1 MKLIDRLTADKQLMH
16 AWNRIL
22 IGESCDIGR
31 LNEGAQELLIA
42 LIENLQKPV
51 LWFFSKVELLDR
63 AFRFLDESGFS
74 PIRLPQMEPHFGE
87 KAAVDRTTHAERT
100 LAFWKISQI
109 EKPLVLC
116 SLRALLQC
124 GPSPNILLE
133 KNIKLESGARL
144 DRDQVVKFVMQ
155 AGYTRSARVE
165 QLGDYSL
172 RGGILDIF
180 SPAQTQPIRM
190 EFDEDRIL
198 SLRSFHPT
206 TQISEKSLEESL
218 ILPWRWYEQN
228 DRKLADLRKL
238 FDKQKSQ
245 LLEQG
250 KRSEAHFLNET
261 VGPDL
266 ESLAQGAPFL
276 GEEYYQPFFDRIGTV
291 LSYLPAHTLIVREET
306 SRLHHAFSDLA
317 RAIESSYRNSVQ
329 QGELLAYPATEWMI
343 GSEVK
348 TANLLPEWH
357 GLERSLRSFQ
367 TVTMTP
373 FEAPLNFSATT
384 LPSYQGQL
392 TDFIVSWKSRLKNGA
407 TLILAG
413 HAIARYERQFLQNGI
428 SLEHFPGLEG
438 TLQPGST
445 YLWPVPLSS
454 GFDLPV
460 AELAIVTE
468 FELFGWHRRRT
479 SDARYRK
486 GRPLSSWAELK
497 EGDYVVH
504 QAYGIG
510 CYLGLVTLTLDEIS
524 RDYIQ
529 IAYAG
534 EDKLY
539 VPSDQIYLVQKYL
552 GDSIRLPSLSKLHSS
567 DWSRTK
573 QGARRAAEEVANE
586 LLQIYAQRET
596 QKPESYRE
604 TEPWE
609 EDLAM
614 SFAYEE
620 TPDQEAAIQ
629 DVLKDLVE
637 GKLTDRLICGDVG
650 YGKTEVALRAAFR
663 TVLAGKQV
671 AVLAPTTILCQQ
683 HYNTFLDRLRPFPVG
698 VEMLSRFRTPA
709 EQKETIQRLKE
720 GKVDIIIGTHAL
732 FNQHVSY
739 KDLGLLIIDEEQR
752 FGVMQKEQIRK
763 LKADTHVLALSATP
777 IPRTLQMSLLGL
789 RQVSLIETA
798 PANRF
803 PVKTYV
809 AEWDE
814 TLIRQALLREK
825 ERGGQVFFV
834 HNRIQGL
841 PRLFARIEELV
852 PELRIS
858 LAHGQMSEERL
869 ERVMWEFAEGETD
882 VLLCTAIIE
891 SGIDIPNANTLIV
904 SDAQNLGLAQ
914 LYQLRGRVGRSDQHA
929 YAYFLYPKGRAL
941 SEEAEKRL
949 EAVRDFTH
957 LGAGLKIAMRD
968 LEIRGAGNILGEDQ
982 HGFMIKVGF
991 QMYREMLEE
1000 AIERLQTGEILSS
1013 QPSRERSTI
1022 EIQTNAYVPSDYV
1035 DDEGTKMELY
1045 ERMAVLNHPQQINT
1059 LQKELRDRFGPPP
1072 PALQSLLQLVRLR
1085 LLAEQVHIRHVRLE
1099 DNLLIF
1105 GWEGEPRFETERIVE
1120 LAKAFPR
1127 KLRVRE
1133 FDLTLRLERSEI
1145 VDAMVFSE
1153 QVLERLCGKEA

>member
-1 MKLIDRLTADKQLMH
+1 MKLIDRLATDKQFKQAWEQVLM
-16 AWNRIL
+16 
-22 IGESCDIGR
+22 GESCSIGR
-31 LNEGAQELLIA
+31 MNEGAQELLAAQIGS
-42 LIENLQKPV
+42 LQKPI
-51 LWFFSKVELLDR
+51 LWIFSKLEVLDR
-63 AFRFLDESGFS
+63 AFSFLSEAGLS
-74 PIRLPQMEPHFGE
+74 PIRIPHMEPHFGE
-87 KAAVDRTTHAERT
+87 KAAVDRTTHANRT
-100 LAFWKISQI
+100 RAFWELLQSD
-109 EKPLVLC
+109 KPLVLC
-116 SLRALLQC
+116 SLRAFFQA
-124 GPSPNILLE
+124 GPSPGILAE
-133 KNIKLESGARL
+133 RHIKLECGARL
-144 DRDQVVKFVMQ
+144 DRDEIVQSIIR
-155 AGYTRSARVE
+155 AGYTRSSRVE

-180 SPAQTQPIRM
+180 TPSDSKPIRM
-190 EFDEDRIL
+190 EFDEDRML
-198 SLRSFHPT
+198 SLRRFHPT
-206 TQISEKSLEESL
+206 TQVSDESLEVSL
-218 ILPWRWYEQN
+218 ILPWRWYEPDEQ
-228 DRKLADLRKL
+228 KLLNLRKL
-238 FDKQKSQ
+238 FDRQKRQ
-245 LLEQG
+245 FLEQG
-250 KRSEAHFLNET
+250 KRSEAHFLEEIA
-261 VGPDL
+261 GPDL

-276 GEEYYQPFFDRIGTV
+276 GEEYYQPFFDRIWSV
-291 LSYLPAHTLIVREET
+291 LSFLPGNTLIIREET
-306 SRLHHAFSDLA
+306 SKLHHAFSDLTHS
-317 RAIESSYRNSVQ
+317 IESSYRTSIQ
-329 QGELLAYPATEWMI
+329 QGELLPFSGTEWMI

-348 TANLLPEWH
+348 ISNLLPAWH
-357 GLERSLRSFQ
+357 IVERSLQSFQ
-367 TVTMTP
+367 NVAMTP
-373 FEAPLNFSATT
+373 FEAPLNLSAAT

-392 TDFIVSWKSRLKNGA
+392 TDFIISWKSKLKTGT

-413 HAIARYERQFLQNGI
+413 HAIARYQQQFNQNEMA
-428 SLEHFPGLEG
+428 LEPFPGLEG
-438 TLQPGST
+438 ELQTGTT
-445 YLWPVPLSS
+445 YLWPLPLSC
-454 GFDLPV
+454 GFELPV
-460 AELAIVTE
+460 GALAIVTE
-468 FELFGWHRRRT
+468 FELFGWHRRKT
-479 SDARYRK
+479 SDTRYRK
-486 GRPLSSWAELK
+486 GRSLSSWEELK

-510 CYLGLVTLTLDEIS
+510 RYLGLVTLTLDETN

-534 EDKLY
+534 EDRLY

-573 QGARRAAEEVANE
+573 EGARRAAEEVAQE
-586 LLQIYAQRET
+586 LLQIYAQREVL
-596 QKPESYRE
+596 KPESYQE

-609 EDLAM
+609 EDLSM

-620 TPDQEAAIQ
+620 TPDQERAIQ
-629 DVLKDLVE
+629 DVLRDLAE

-683 HYNTFLDRLRPFPVG
+683 HYNTFLDRLRSFPVA
-698 VEMLSRFRTPA
+698 VEMLSRFRTPS
-709 EQKETIQRLKE
+709 EQKDTIQRLKE
-720 GKVDIIIGTHAL
+720 GKVDIVIGTHAL
-732 FNQHVSY
+732 LNEQVLY

-752 FGVMQKEQIRK
+752 FGVMQKERIRK

-809 AEWDE
+809 VEWDD

-841 PRLFARIEELV
+841 PRLLARIEEIA
-852 PELRIS
+852 PEVRVS
-858 LAHGQMSEERL
+858 LAHGQMSEDRL
-869 ERVMWEFAEGETD
+869 ERVMWQFAEGETD

-904 SDAQNLGLAQ
+904 SDAQNLGLSQ

-929 YAYFLYPKGRAL
+929 YAYFMYPKGRAL

-949 EAVRDFTH
+949 EAIRDFTH

-1000 AIERLQTGEILSS
+1000 AIERQQKGDLLPE
-1013 QPSRERSTI
+1013 QPSRKRSTI
-1022 EIQTNAYVPSDYV
+1022 EIQTDAYVPSAYV

-1045 ERMAVLNHPQQINT
+1045 ERMSILRQPQQINT
-1059 LQKELRDRFGPPP
+1059 IQKELRDRFGPPP
-1072 PALQSLLQLVRLR
+1072 PPLQSLLQLVKLR
-1085 LLAEQVHIRHVRLE
+1085 LMAEQVYIRQVRLE

-1105 GWEGEPRFETERIVE
+1105 SWEGEPRFPAERIVE

-1127 KLRVRE
+1127 KLKVRE
-1133 FDLTLRLERSEI
+1133 SDFYLRLECSEI
-1145 VDAMVFSE
+1145 EDALVFVE
-1153 QVLERLCGKEA
+1153 KVLEHLVGTEA